1 MPSIVGAFKIVSNS
15 GAVNNGDSV
24 FISPNSSTK
33 AYYGSGSSVTGDL
46 SMSNTLFSSTNVY
59 DPDVVDDSVNKA
71 GTAS

>member
-1 MPSIVGAFKIVSNS
+1 MPSIVGAFKIVANN

-33 AYYGSGSSVTGDL
+33 EYNGSGSVITGDL
-46 SMSNTLFSSTNVY
+46 AMSNTLFSITNVN

-71 GTAS
+71 GTVS